1 MATLTPTLTLTSA
14 ADDISTDALSITIT
28 GTLTTTEPSVGLSR
42 VSVATTGAEVIIAS
56 SVSTTSYVYL
66 KNTDS
71 TNIIVVKNDAGNNIA
86 DLSPGEFAFF
96 PLKGATGLECTSVT
110 APCVLEYGYW
120 TRG

>member
-1 MATLTPTLTLTSA
+1 MATLTPTLTLTS
-14 ADDISTDALSITIT
+14 TDAT
-28 GTLTTTEPSVGLSR
+28 GDELNVTVTDSLTTTNPNVNIAR

-71 TNIIVVKNDAGNNIA
+71 TNIIVVKNDGGDNIS
-86 DLSPGEFAFF
+86 DLGPGEFAFF

-110 APCVLEYGYW
+110 AACVLEYGYW
-120 TRG
+120 TKS